1 MPIELKSLYLRQ
13 ALEPEKEINLRLKI
27 PKLLSITDKISSKV
41 QEQYEQNPYPRWM
54 SLGLSRSPR
63 SNWKITDELKLKIQD
78 PRIHKVDAPKIL
90 IAGCGTGQTSI
101 ETASEFKDCDI
112 LAVDLSLN
120 SLAYAKRKTE
130 ELKILNIEYM
140 QADILDIEEIRQ
152 KFDIIEST
160 GVLHHMN
167 DPMAGWKALVGC
179 LNNGGLMKIG
189 LYSELARQ
197 HIVKIRDEIK
207 KENINVSDDDM
218 KSFRNQII
226 NSEKEHHERI
236 KLSSDFYN
244 MSSIRDLLFHVQEY
258 RFTIPKIKICLED
271 LGLIFCGFEH
281 PKLSQIIN
289 SNILSMDNIHCLDAW
304 EEFEIENPNTFS
316 GMYQFWCQKI

>member
-1 MPIELKSLYLRQ
+1 
-13 ALEPEKEINLRLKI
+13 
-27 PKLLSITDKISSKV
+27 
-41 QEQYEQNPYPRWM
+41 M
-54 SLGLSRSPR
+54 SLKLSPFPKSI
-63 SNWKITDELKLKIQD
+63 SNIANELNINIKD
-78 PRIHKVDAPKIL
+78 PRIYEVNAPKIL
-90 IAGCGTGQTSI
+90 IAGCGTGQHSI
-101 ETASEFKDCDI
+101 GSASIYKDCDV

-140 QADILDIEEIRQ
+140 QADILDIGEIRR
-152 KFDIIEST
+152 KFDIIESA

-167 DPMAGWKALVGC
+167 DPMAGWKALVRC